1 MTTVSSAFLGL
12 DIAKATFDA
21 TLLQDG
27 RTHHRQFHNTPAGFT
42 QLHIWLRAHATL
54 PLHACSEATGVYGEA
69 LALDLHQQGVRVSV
83 VNPARIKAFAQ
94 SELLRTKTDRVD
106 AALIARFCVA
116 HQPPLWTP
124 PPPERRQLQ
133 ALVRR
138 LESLKAMRQQECNR
152 LDVEPA
158 DSPLR
163 ATLIEQV
170 AHLDQQIA
178 TLQRAQREHVGAH
191 PTLRRQAQLLQ
202 SIPGIGESTA
212 VKLLAEVPLLGQ
224 YRSARQAAAY
234 AGLSPRQR
242 ESGSSVRGKT
252 RLSKVGNAAVRRALY
267 LPAVVALQANPILR
281 VFAARLLAAGKPK
294 MAVVGAVM
302 RKLLHQAHGVLK
314 HNCPFD
320 PNYAPAT

>member
-1 MTTVSSAFLGL
+1 
-12 DIAKATFDA
+12 
-21 TLLQDG
+21 
-27 RTHHRQFHNTPAGFT
+27 
-42 QLHIWLRAHATL
+42 LRARLTL
-54 PLHACSEATGVYGEA
+54 PLHACLEATGCYGEA
-69 LALDLHQQGVRVSV
+69 LALFLHQQGVRVSV

-94 SELLRTKTDRVD
+94 SELLRNKTDKAD
-106 AALIARFCVA
+106 AALIARFCAA

-138 LESLKAMRQQECNR
+138 LQALQAMRQQECNR
-152 LDVEPA
+152 LDLEVSGSLIGSGVTEHIRYLEQQLA
-158 DSPLR
+158 ALKQQIQAHLR
-163 ATLIEQV
+163 AHPSL
-170 AHLDQQIA
+170 HQQA
-178 TLQRAQREHVGAH
+178 E
-191 PTLRRQAQLLQ
+191 LLQ
-202 SIPGIGESTA
+202 SIPGIGETTA
-212 VKLLAEVPLLGQ
+212 IKLLAEVPLLGQ

-267 LPAVVALQANPILR
+267 LPAVVALRANPILR
-281 VFAARLLAAGKPK
+281 EFAARLLASGKPK

-314 HNCPFD
+314 HNRPFD
-320 PNYAPAT
+320 PNYVPTT